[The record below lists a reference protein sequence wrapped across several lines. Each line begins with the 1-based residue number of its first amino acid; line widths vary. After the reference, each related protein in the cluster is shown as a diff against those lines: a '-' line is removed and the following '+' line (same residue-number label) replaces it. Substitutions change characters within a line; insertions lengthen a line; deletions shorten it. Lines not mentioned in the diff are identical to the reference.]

1 MGPPTAS
8 SADQHSADQHEV
20 DEAAGAE
27 ADPIA
32 SDHRKSPRRRGD
44 ALMTA
49 IFEATVA
56 ELAENGYA
64 ELSMER
70 VASRARASKGSLYR
84 RWPSRAELV
93 GDAMQHQRPH
103 GVEAP
108 DTGNVRD
115 DLLGYLR
122 SLADVFN
129 GATGDAV
136 RGLIAETYRD
146 PELNRMVRIRFI
158 DPGLAQVLDV
168 LRRGAIRG
176 EVRPTALTHRIAS
189 VGPGLV
195 RQHFM
200 VYGVPIPDSVV
211 VEIVDEVLM
220 PLISPLPRSTGT
232 R

>member
-1 MGPPTAS
+1 MGAPTAS
-8 SADQHSADQHEV
+8 SADQDEV
-20 DEAAGAE
+20 DAAACAE
-27 ADPIA
+27 SDPTA
-32 SDHRKSPRRRGD
+32 TDHRKSPRRRGD
-44 ALMTA
+44 ALMAA
-49 IFEATVA
+49 IFEATIA

-70 VASRARASKGSLYR
+70 VATRARASKGSLYR

-93 GDAMQHQRPH
+93 GDAMQYLRPH

-122 SLADVFN
+122 SLAEVFN
-129 GATGDAV
+129 GGTGDAV
-136 RGLIAETYRD
+136 RGLIAETIRD

-168 LRRGAIRG
+168 LRKGAIRG
-176 EVRPTALTHRIAS
+176 EVRPTALTYRIAS
-189 VGPGLV
+189 VGPNLL

-200 VYGVPIPDSVV
+200 VYGSIPDSVV
-211 VEIVDEVLM
+211 VELVDEVLM
-220 PLISPLPRSTGT
+220 PLISTGPQSAGT

>member
-1 MGPPTAS
+1 MGAPTAS
-8 SADQHSADQHEV
+8 SADQHEV
-20 DEAAGAE
+20 DEAAGA
-27 ADPIA
+27 D
-32 SDHRKSPRRRGD
+32 STTTDHRKSPRRRGD
-44 ALMTA
+44 ALMAA
-49 IFEATVA
+49 IFEATVD

-108 DTGNVRD
+108 DTGNVRE

-122 SLADVFN
+122 SFADVFN

-176 EVRPTALTHRIAS
+176 EVRPTALTHRISS

-220 PLISPLPRSTGT
+220 PLISPRRSSTGA